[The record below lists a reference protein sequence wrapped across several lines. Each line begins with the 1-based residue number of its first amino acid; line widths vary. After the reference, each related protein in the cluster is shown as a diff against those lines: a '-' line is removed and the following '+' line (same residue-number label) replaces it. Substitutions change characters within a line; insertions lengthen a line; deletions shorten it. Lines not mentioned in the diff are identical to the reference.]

1 MQDRA
6 DAVSAEKG
14 RAWRLATTEFVGP
27 RKKWRLNKQNRKAW
41 KSIPASPA
49 CFYRAS
55 PHSMTTGLPQR
66 RLRIS
71 VPLTGLLDGRRR
83 PGPVSADMKSTALN
97 CPSRPVFII
106 KSATATLAFV
116 PCITDL

>member
-66 RLRIS
+66 RDLVLSLHPDIGTAFPS
-71 VPLTGLLDGRRR
+71 ELL
-83 PGPVSADMKSTALN
+83 
-97 CPSRPVFII
+97 SRLVI
-106 KSATATLAFV
+106 KIATAA
-116 PCITDL
+116 PIRAR